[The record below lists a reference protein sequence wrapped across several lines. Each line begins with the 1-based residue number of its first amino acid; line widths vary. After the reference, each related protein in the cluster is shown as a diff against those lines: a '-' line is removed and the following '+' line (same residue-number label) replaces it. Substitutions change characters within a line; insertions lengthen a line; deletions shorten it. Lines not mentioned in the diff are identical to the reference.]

1 MRLYWD
7 TLGMNKKGSEIS
19 VVIRVEFIKNHSDE
33 SQWHY
38 ISSKQN
44 PADYAPRETDVVMM
58 IKLKGGILDQSFF
71 WNQRQLGMTT
81 K

>member
-44 PADYAPRETDVVMM
+44 PADVVMM
-58 IKLKGGILDQSFF
+58 IKLKGGILDHSFF